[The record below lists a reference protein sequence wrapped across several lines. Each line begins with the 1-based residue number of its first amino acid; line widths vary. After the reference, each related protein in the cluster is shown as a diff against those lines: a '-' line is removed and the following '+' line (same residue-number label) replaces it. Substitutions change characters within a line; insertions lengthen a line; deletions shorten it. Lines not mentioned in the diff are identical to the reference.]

1 MRLLGR
7 RMRAVH
13 ARLAAA
19 VILAAGVLLAGLQ
32 ASAFASAQSPPT
44 RSCGWS
50 FRLAGDQVNFAYPD
64 QAAQYWVARV
74 VIPPGGYIEVD
85 GRYPH
90 ARYISFIT
98 YTGASQ
104 AIDGIA
110 DIDIHP
116 DTGSIDP
123 FIAGANRN
131 APNRSYHVYVK
142 SGPAPAAGR
151 EKNTIYTD
159 NGQSGTSGKSSQ
171 GGTALIYRVYEADRG
186 LDIAGGVGLP
196 TLKVVSP
203 GGQSTA
209 LPDCPTTGAPDAGL
223 TQTLAASGFG
233 ALPQTAQTGLGGTNP
248 PTWTK
253 YTNAANGV
261 ATGALGNQTTGG
273 AYPPAQQG
281 TNQLPSGGFFE
292 NINNAYVFSFFS
304 SGYGDVLLLRAK
316 AATTPRTYDGEPV
329 MQSGQLRY
337 YSFCTNTAASN
348 YLACRNDD
356 AIPLDSQGYY
366 SVVISTA
373 ANRPSNAVDTC
384 GFAWLPAGPTP
395 QSVLILRN
403 MLPAPNFPQA
413 VQRATQ
419 GTEQQTMG
427 AYYPRGT
434 YFARSSDFE
443 RLGCHP
449 PATGV
454 QFQTGAGAN
463 PLGLPSNVACARRAR
478 WKFHLH
484 APRRE
489 RIVRARVY
497 LNGKRVRTF
506 RGRPLR
512 HITLRLP
519 TNRSFTLRIVTR
531 TNTGARVVSVRRYQ
545 ACTKTRPRTR
555 VRKRRR

>member
-1 MRLLGR
+1 
-7 RMRAVH
+7 VD

-19 VILAAGVLLAGLQ
+19 LVLATVAVLVTLPVREA
-32 ASAFASAQSPPT
+32 ASAPSPSS

-74 VIPPGGYIEVD
+74 VIPPGGYIEID

-90 ARYISFIT
+90 GRYISFIT
-98 YTGASQ
+98 YTGQTQ
-104 AIDGIA
+104 AIDGIP

-116 DTGSIDP
+116 DPGSIDP

-131 APNRSYHVYVK
+131 APNRSYRVYVK
-142 SGPAPAAGR
+142 SGPAPATGR
-151 EKNTIYTD
+151 ERNTIYTD
-159 NGQSGTSGKSSQ
+159 NGQTGTNGKSSQ

-203 GGQSTA
+203 GGQTST
-209 LPDCPTTGAPDAGL
+209 LPECPDTSAPDAGL

-233 ALPQTAQTGLGGTNP
+233 ALPQSAQTELGGTNP

-253 YTNAANGV
+253 YTNAPNGV
-261 ATGALGNQTTGG
+261 ATGALNNPTTAP

-281 TNQLPSGGFFE
+281 TNQFPTGGFYE
-292 NINNAYVFSFFS
+292 NINNAYVFSFYS
-304 SGYGDVLLLRAK
+304 ASYGDVLLLRAK
-316 AATTPRTYDGEPV
+316 AATTPRTFDGEPV

-348 YLACRNDD
+348 YLSCRNDD
-356 AIPLDSQGYY
+356 AIPLDSQGNY

-373 ANRPSNAVDTC
+373 ANRPSNATDAC

-403 MLPAPNFPQA
+403 MLPAANFAQA
-413 VQRATQ
+413 VQNAKQ

-427 AYYPRGT
+427 TYYPRGT
-434 YFARSSDFE
+434 YFVRGGDFE
-443 RLGCHP
+443 KLGCHP
-449 PATGV
+449 PARSAEFPTGS
-454 QFQTGAGAN
+454 AAAN
-463 PLGLPSNVACARRAR
+463 ALGLPSNVACARRAR
-478 WKFHLH
+478 WRFHLH

-489 RIVRARVY
+489 RIVRAAVY
-497 LNGKRVRTF
+497 LDGKRIRIF

-512 HITLRLP
+512 RITLKLP
-519 TNRSFTLRIVTR
+519 SQRSFTLRIVTR
-531 TNTGARVVSVRRYQ
+531 TNTGARMVSVRHYK
-545 ACTKTRPRTR
+545 ACGKTRPRTR
-555 VRKRRR
+555 VRRRHA